1 MTTKETLTR
10 AVDRL
15 IELGESPNGPLVYHL
30 QMLVDAHD
38 TVPSG
43 EIELRAMVQPGGRH
57 EVTDQHGR
65 RVAGVKSVATF
76 IDNGVP
82 VFQVLL

>member
-1 MTTKETLTR
+1 MTPEETLTR

-15 IELGESPNGPLVYHL
+15 IELGESPHGVLVTML
-30 QMLVDAHD
+30 QRLVDAQGS
-38 TVPSG
+38 VPSG

-76 IDNGVP
+76 VDNGVP